1 MEITGAKMMRISF
14 GTAALLLSTGFAG
27 AAVGHGGYA
36 DSQLNWA
43 VAESSGMSVD
53 YPAGLF
59 TVDVGPSDK
68 GPGRVFRSA
77 DGSAG
82 FMYYVQA
89 NEKRDTPDSF
99 LRSRLSAPHTK
110 IAYRRITD
118 RFVVVSGVREGR
130 IYYSRCNFPQGA
142 SGPIHCIE
150 LVYSESEKRL
160 WDPVVTRVSL
170 SLR

>member
-1 MEITGAKMMRISF
+1 MMRISV
-14 GTAALLLSTGFAG
+14 GTAALLLSIGFAG

-43 VAESSGMSVD
+43 VAESSSMSVD

-110 IAYRRITD
+110 IDYRRITD

-160 WDPVVTRVSL
+160 WDAVVTRVSL

>member
-1 MEITGAKMMRISF
+1 MTRISF
-14 GTAALLLSTGFAG
+14 GTVALLLSAGLAG
-27 AAVGHGGYA
+27 AAVGQGGYA
-36 DSQLNWA
+36 DAELNWA

-59 TVDVGPSDK
+59 TVDAGPSDK
-68 GPGRVFRSA
+68 GLGRALRSA

-82 FMYYVQA
+82 FIYYVQA
-89 NEKRDTPDSF
+89 NEKRDTPASF

-110 IAYRRITD
+110 IDYRRVTD
-118 RFVVVSGVREGR
+118 RFVAVSGVREGR

-142 SGPIHCIE
+142 SGPIHCME